1 MNGFTKETNNHRH
14 LNGLSSFIFMVGF
27 AATLAGC
34 RVALPVQMPEI
45 RNLPDSFQVAA
56 TDTANIAN
64 LSWREFFTDPRLVAL
79 IDTALQHNTD
89 LQIALQRVHIA
100 RAQLRMHRAAFFPS
114 LGAGAGAAFERFGD
128 YTMDG
133 VGNFDTNLSPNI
145 KEDQR
150 IPTAVTPDL
159 FLGFRSNWEIDVRGK
174 LKNRKRAAQARMLAT
189 EQGRQYVITELVAE
203 VATLYYEMLALD
215 NELMIVSKNVQ
226 LQQEALEVVKVQKEG
241 GRATELAVQQFAA
254 QLLNTGAIE
263 YSIRQRLVEVE
274 NQLNLLAGRYPQ
286 RIERDT
292 SMDERH
298 MPAVL
303 HTGVPYQL
311 LIRRPDIRQ
320 AELELDAAKAD
331 IQAARAEFFP
341 SLNLSLYTGF
351 NAFKSGLLFNPG
363 SIVYGAAAGL
373 AAPIFNGREIREGY
387 TIAGARGIE
396 AAYHYQQSL
405 LSCYVE
411 VVTNLQSIENRGKML
426 ELKKEEVHHLV
437 TAVSNARDLYL
448 AGYAT
453 YLEIITAQ
461 KGVLDAEIQLTENKK
476 HLLQSVVSLYR
487 SLGGGWF

>member
-1 MNGFTKETNNHRH
+1 MNAFTKEKNSRIHVS
-14 LNGLSSFIFMVGF
+14 GLLSFVFIAGF

-34 RVALPVQMPEI
+34 RVAQPVQMPEI
-45 RNLPDSFQVAA
+45 SNLPDSFQVAT

-64 LSWREFFTDPRLVAL
+64 LSWREFFTDPQLVAL

-89 LQIALQRVHIA
+89 LRIALQRVNIA
-100 RAQLRMHRAAFFPS
+100 RAQLRMRRAAFFPS
-114 LGAGAGAAFERFGD
+114 VGLGASGAFERFGD
-128 YTMDG
+128 YTLDG

-150 IPTAVTPDL
+150 IPTPVTPDL
-159 FLGFRSNWEIDVRGK
+159 FLGFRSDWEIDIRGK
-174 LKNRKRAAQARMLAT
+174 MKNQKKAALARMLAT
-189 EQGRQYVITELVAE
+189 EQGRQYAVTELVAE
-203 VATLYYEMLALD
+203 VATLYYEMMALD
-215 NELMIVSKNVQ
+215 NELAIVSKNVQ

-292 SMDERH
+292 AMDERH

-303 HTGVPYQL
+303 HTGIPYQL

-320 AELELDAAKAD
+320 AELELEATRAD
-331 IQAARAEFFP
+331 IAAARAEFFP

-351 NAFKSGLLFNPG
+351 NAFKPGLLFNPG

-373 AAPIFNGREIREGY
+373 AAPLLNGRQIREGY
-387 TIAGARGIE
+387 AIAGASGIA
-396 AAYHYQQSL
+396 AAYRYQQSL
-405 LSCYVE
+405 LSCYAE

-426 ELKKEEVHHLV
+426 ELKKEEVYHLV

-461 KGVLDAEIQLTENKK
+461 KGVLDAELQLTENKK

-487 SLGGGWF
+487 SLGGGWH